1 MTAGKKTPYASIRV
15 FKSSFLEKFTHVH
28 PILPLLVWGPVSA
41 YMAYLAFNIYE
52 FGFFSGVGL
61 ILFGLF
67 FWTLT
72 EYTLHRFLFHFNAVG
87 PFQERLLWLLHGLH
101 HDDPQDPTRLVMPP
115 VMSILLSIPLY
126 SLFSLSFA
134 LIGVPHG
141 VAPFFSGFLVG
152 YLCYDYTH
160 YAVHHFSPKTAFGK
174 HVKQH
179 HMLHHFADYESR
191 WGVSSPIWD
200 NVFGTAETGR
210 VPTRKGTY
218 TEVSPEAAAKSFFAA
233 PLAKPH
239 HIKTASSNL
248 ANSASGYKTSE
259 V

>member
-1 MTAGKKTPYASIRV
+1 M
-15 FKSSFLEKFTHVH
+15 EKFTHVH
-28 PILPLLVWGPVSA
+28 PILPLLIWGPVSA
-41 YMAYLAFNIYE
+41 TMAYVSFQLYNFSALA
-52 FGFFSGVGL
+52 GAGL
-61 ILFGLF
+61 ILLGLF

-72 EYTLHRFLFHFNAVG
+72 EYVLHRFLFHFKAVG

-126 SLFSLSFA
+126 SLFSATFA
-134 LIGVPHG
+134 LISQPHG

-160 YAVHHFSPKTAFGK
+160 YAVHHFHPKTSFGK
-174 HVKQH
+174 FVKQH

-200 NVFGTAETGR
+200 HVFGTASASSTP
-210 VPTRKGTY
+210 VRKGTY
-218 TEVSPEAAAKSFFAA
+218 TPVSVEVAKKSFFAA
-233 PLAKPH
+233 PLGKQSAKPH
-239 HIKTASSNL
+239 FDSGLPQQSVVHPEAFSKA
-248 ANSASGYKTSE
+248 ANNSSGYNRSE